1 MTEKHKRGHDQPKK
15 NTESDDDII
24 ELSDIAIG
32 ITPEDDTIVEL
43 TEDIIDEAFVGFTGA
58 TSELI
63 EGGDERVLD
72 LSENIRAKRNE
83 AMSQPDVA
91 DRSEIADSDDIAG
104 SFDDEKDNLEEDITK
119 EIDNYFGTEDTTF
132 SMEDTISIEKSQAAE
147 KSEKSANQFKDQL
160 PVKDQLKEKSGTVPD
175 ELQTL
180 QTDDA
185 AHISSAQVD
194 EAIERVVRTMFA
206 EKINRILDEI
216 IERTVTEEIS
226 QLKDYLLG
234 IAGKKE

>member
-1 MTEKHKRGHDQPKK
+1 MTEKHKGGHDQPKE

-24 ELSDIAIG
+24 ELSDIVIG

-43 TEDIIDEAFVGFTGA
+43 TENIIDEAFVGFTGA

-63 EGGDERVLD
+63 EDDERVLD
-72 LSENIRAKRNE
+72 LSANIRAKRNE
-83 AMSQPDVA
+83 TMSRSDCV
-91 DRSEIADSDDIAG
+91 DGSEISDSDDITR
-104 SFDDEKDNLEEDITK
+104 SIDDEKDNLEEDIAK
-119 EIDNYFGTEDTTF
+119 EIDDYFGMGDTPF
-132 SMEDTISIEKSQAAE
+132 SMEDTVSIERSQAPEKFE
-147 KSEKSANQFKDQL
+147 KSSDQFKDR
-160 PVKDQLKEKSGTVPD
+160 LKEKSR
-175 ELQTL
+175 TL
-180 QTDDA
+180 PGDAQMPQTDDA
-185 AHISSAQVD
+185 ANISSGQVD
-194 EAIERVVRTMFA
+194 EAIERVIRKMFA